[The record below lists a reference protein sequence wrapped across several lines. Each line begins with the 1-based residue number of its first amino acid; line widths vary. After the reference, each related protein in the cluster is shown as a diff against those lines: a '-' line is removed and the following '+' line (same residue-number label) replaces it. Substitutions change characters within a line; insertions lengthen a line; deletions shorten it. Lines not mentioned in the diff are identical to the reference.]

1 MDFVNAVV
9 SPVIQI
15 AAKVN
20 TMLSRIHTHRP
31 RYLGVTESHSVLQG
45 LAKRIVT
52 WS

>member
-1 MDFVNAVV
+1 MDFVNAAALQG
-9 SPVIQI
+9 IQI

-31 RYLGVTESHSVLQG
+31 RYLGATESHSVLQG